1 MADKEYEPIILRDEL
16 TADLYHSVTVSIAPG
31 RRISAI
37 VGPRGGTKEQ
47 VGESVAHLVAHIR
60 A

>member
-1 MADKEYEPIILRDEL
+1 MPDKEYEPIILRDEL

-37 VGPRGGTKEQ
+37 VGPRGATKDQ
-47 VGESVAHLVAHIR
+47 VRQAVADLVAHIKG
-60 A
+60 